1 MQSGNHMR
9 RFLWLL
15 SLILGI
21 ALVDQLVKRWMVEL
35 IGPSASQHR
44 IELLGSFVALEY
56 LQNTGAAFGMF
67 RDATTLF
74 AIVAVVAI
82 GVGLFL
88 VWREAASDWPLA
100 LGISLIIGGALGNV
114 IDRIVRGYVVDFVAI
129 GRFWKFNLADSC
141 ITLGVLFVFWLLWR
155 ADNQESDT

>member
-1 MQSGNHMR
+1 MQQSIHVR

-21 ALVDQLVKRWMVEL
+21 ALADQLIKRWIVDL
-35 IGPSASQHR
+35 VGPSADRHR
-44 IELLGSFVALEY
+44 IEILGSFVAIEY
-56 LQNTGAAFGMF
+56 LENTGAAFGMF
-67 RDATTLF
+67 RDATVLF
-74 AIVAVVAI
+74 SIVATIAVII
-82 GVGLFL
+82 GLLL
-88 VWREAASDWPLA
+88 VWREAMADLPLA

-114 IDRIVRGYVVDFVAI
+114 IDRIARGYVVDFIAI